1 LIVGDRN
8 PVASVNKVEV
18 PDGLQGFPPA
28 FPAAFA
34 PSHGTGLRGSPADPD
49 RGVPVAMKNPLKPAV
64 WIGSVVVI
72 LGMVAAAWIYS
83 SLTAPRQPA
92 GPPERLTIAVNST
105 YIGSALVLI
114 AAESGYFKAEGLD
127 VTLLPHTTGRAALDA
142 ALAAQ
147 ADLATVA
154 DTPFIFAVMKGQPA
168 SIVATIS
175 AAAKDHGL
183 VARKDRGIATAA
195 DLKGKRVGVTLGTS
209 GHFLL
214 DVVLTGHMTQS
225 RQVLIAN
232 LKPEEI
238 VDGLLSGKVDAVAT
252 WNPYLDELQKALGE
266 NGLVF
271 YSDGGFQ
278 VTFNVAARQDFIR
291 QHPEAMKKLTRAL
304 LRAETFAAERPA
316 DARTIM
322 ARATKTDLAA
332 VSAAWSG
339 YQLQVKLDQGLLTL
353 LEDQSRWAIKNGYVD
368 KTEVPNY
375 LDFIYPDALAAVKPA
390 ALTIIR

>member
-1 LIVGDRN
+1 
-8 PVASVNKVEV
+8 
-18 PDGLQGFPPA
+18 
-28 FPAAFA
+28 
-34 PSHGTGLRGSPADPD
+34 
-49 RGVPVAMKNPLKPAV
+49 MKNPLKSAV
-64 WIGSVVVI
+64 WIGSIVVI
-72 LGMVAAAWIYS
+72 LGVVAAAWIYS
-83 SLTAPRQPA
+83 SSTAPRQPA
-92 GPPERLTIAVNST
+92 GPPERLTIAVAST

-114 AAESGYFKAEGLD
+114 AAQSGYFKAEGLD
-127 VTLLPHTTGRAALDA
+127 VTLLPHTSGRAALDA

-154 DTPFIFAVMKGQPA
+154 DTPFMFAVMKGQPA

-175 AAAKDHGL
+175 AAARDHGL
-183 VARKDRGIATAA
+183 VARRDRGIATAA

-225 RQVLIAN
+225 RQVLIAD

-238 VDGLLSGKVDAVAT
+238 VDALLSGKVDAVAT
-252 WNPYLDELQKALGE
+252 WNPYLDELKKALGE
-266 NGLVF
+266 NALVF
-271 YSDGGFQ
+271 YDGGFR
-278 VTFNVAARQDFIR
+278 VSFNIAARQDFIR

-304 LRAETFAAERPA
+304 LRAETFAAERPE

-322 ARATKTDLAA
+322 ARATKTDLAT
-332 VSAAWSG
+332 VGAAWPG

-390 ALTIIR
+390 VLTIIR